1 MSDSPPIPSKQS
13 AHVAPTHVA
22 PKVQQSDAAKNAKQS
37 APEVIIKQVS
47 PTQVSVRSSNQGQS
61 VTLDST
67 DIKGQIDSNQR
78 YNVTITSRSVLSS
91 ASNANVRADVT
102 LSAAASVSASTS
114 TAPQPTATSDSTAS
128 SPATKA
134 NAASNSTPPPASTSA
149 QPQHATKDSAY
160 KAANTAKTSEQLTK
174 AITALQSQSPTVQNA
189 SLNSSQS
196 VAEPRIAGGSNA
208 LTSNSNTSST
218 LQYQINKEQVNKNQL
233 TSTPVLEFTKAQPL
247 NTNIGELNRT
257 ISSQQ
262 LERLLRLPPSQFQAA
277 RIPPSLL
284 TTQAQVV
291 SQSGQTLTLNFNV
304 LKNQQNLSL
313 AVSPSTPST
322 IKNQDTVNVQ
332 LKPVGSHWQ
341 VLLSNKDTGT
351 QSIASK
357 AANEHIAPVLKQL
370 LVNGASSS
378 SVPLSQRAPTQTA
391 LTSPALSINIDS
403 KVLSKS
409 LSQALKTAPI
419 PDGAPRLDTTT
430 RAPNIASSQRHSP
443 QKTPSNTGLLEAI
456 QNIPPTKIS
465 IAINKDGSANIQN
478 MDALSTS
485 SPPVQL
491 KVTQQNISN
500 VLALIKTLNITV
512 DPQTL
517 KALASMSD
525 AANNALAKENSGS
538 NHLID
543 SPTPKD
549 FVAKNS
555 VSAVASV
562 RQGISKIINALGGE
576 RAPEVKSAS
585 AMLGKGITPEVST
598 KALGPN
604 PSANQNAKVEPTVAQ
619 AESVKTPTLD
629 KLERRETVNIAAPEM
644 TAKVKAQA
652 IEVLHTLL
660 RVVQARAE
668 QPSESLNRLASALN
682 DTQFIE
688 EPAVKNIKEQVLEQ
702 IKQNIPQ
709 GKEQDAGQIRQLLT
723 NQALSLSATQIISPV
738 AGQGMLS
745 GLVTLIQISLASRF
759 ARNQPQQGEKVSQ
772 GLNALFSSDPIS
784 SAGKTQSSAPVS
796 PKGLSEFAQLEQKH
810 QILREISRFFAG
822 HQSSKISNAEQL
834 LQGQDSFY
842 YTLPSAFGNKLQDIE
857 LLVKRENDTSKD
869 QQNEGAANSRIWH
882 LTMKLSAGDL
892 GELLTKAKLRQG
904 TLELD
909 FYTSNEQTKHQVM
922 NYLPL
927 FNKRLTAL
935 GIEVTKSQCQL
946 GKIPDTL
953 RQRPYQLLQTQ
964 V

>member
-13 AHVAPTHVA
+13 AHIAPPHAA

-78 YNVTITSRSVLSS
+78 YNVTVTSRSVVSS

-102 LSAAASVSASTS
+102 LSAAASASASAS
-114 TAPQPTATSDSTAS
+114 TAPQPTATSDSTTS

-134 NAASNSTPPPASTSA
+134 NAASNSTPPPAATL
-149 QPQHATKDSAY
+149 PQSQNATKDSAY
-160 KAANTAKTSEQLTK
+160 KAANSAKTSEQLTK

-189 SLNSSQS
+189 SLSSSQS
-196 VAEPRIAGGSNA
+196 VAEPRIAGGSHA
-208 LTSNSNTSST
+208 LTSNSNTSNT
-218 LQYQINKEQVNKNQL
+218 LQYQINKEQLNKNQL
-233 TSTPVLEFTKAQPL
+233 TSTPVLEFSNAQPL
-247 NTNIGELNRT
+247 NANIGELNRT

-357 AANEHIAPVLKQL
+357 TANEHIAPVLKQL

-378 SVPLSQRAPTQTA
+378 SVPLSQRAATQTA
-391 LTSPALSINIDS
+391 LTSPIPSINIDS

-409 LSQALKTAPI
+409 LSQVLKTAPN
-419 PDGAPRLDTTT
+419 PDSAPHLDTATS
-430 RAPNIASSQRHSP
+430 APNIASSQRHSP
-443 QKTPSNTGLLEAI
+443 QKTPSNIGLLEVI

-465 IAINKDGSANIQN
+465 LAINKDGSANIQN

-485 SPPVQL
+485 SPPVQI

-500 VLALIKTLNITV
+500 VLALIKILNITV

-538 NHLID
+538 NQQID
-543 SPTPKD
+543 SPTSKD
-549 FVAKNS
+549 FVAKSS

-598 KALGPN
+598 KTLGPN
-604 PSANQNAKVEPTVAQ
+604 LSANQNAKVGPTVAQ
-619 AESVKTPTLD
+619 AESVKTPTED
-629 KLERRETVNIAAPEM
+629 KLERRETVNIATPEM

-668 QPSESLNRLASALN
+668 HPSESLNRLASALN

-784 SAGKTQSSAPVS
+784 FAGKTQSSAPVS

-842 YTLPSAFGNKLQDIE
+842 YTLPSAFSNKLQDIE

-869 QQNEGAANSRIWH
+869 EQNEGAANNRIWH